1 MLDELKISIEETKEE
16 LEDQL
21 SQVGQAISGAGAALR
36 DLLLADQAHLQI
48 CLDSLAQAQRVADT
62 TQPQVVIE
70 RNRGGEESRT
80 LFGTD
85 TSRPEFCLTV
95 SNNEAQRGA
104 IMAAGVHSPETL
116 QALLNGTPA
125 ADLVL
130 ALQALQ
136 TGSPNIN
143 KNILQSF
150 LNNHPASHTQGTIDR
165 SSTSNVPFRERIS
178 AQEDTPE
185 DTPDDCETL
194 PSRPVH
200 RDDGSYNQA
209 L

>member
-1 MLDELKISIEETKEE
+1 MTQDMLDELKRSIEETKEE

-21 SQVGQAISGAGAALR
+21 SQVGQAISGAGTALR
-36 DLLLADQAHLQI
+36 DLLLADRADLQI
-48 CLDSLAQAQRVADT
+48 CLDSLAQAQRVADA
-62 TQPQVVIE
+62 TQPQIVIE
-70 RNRGGEESRT
+70 QNRGEEESRT

-85 TSRPEFCLTV
+85 TSRPDFCLTV

-104 IMAAGVHSPETL
+104 VMAAGVYSLETL
-116 QALLNGTPA
+116 QALLKGTPA

-136 TGSPNIN
+136 TGSPNTN
-143 KNILQSF
+143 KNISQSF
-150 LNNHPASHTQGTIDR
+150 LNDYSASHTQGTIDR
-165 SSTSNVPFRERIS
+165 SSTLNVPFRERIS
-178 AQEDTPE
+178 SQEDTPKDSE
-185 DTPDDCETL
+185 KL

-200 RDDGSYNQA
+200 RDDGSSSQA